1 MAADNTVVDTPTSD
15 TGAARTGPLSGITV
29 VDLSRILAGPY
40 CTLMMAELGARV
52 IKVET
57 PGTGDD
63 ARHYGPFVNGK
74 SAYFQ
79 SVNRGK
85 QSIALNLKEDGD
97 RATFDK
103 LLAKADVVVENFR
116 PGTMEKLGYGWDTLH
131 AKYPKLIYA
140 AASGF
145 GHSGP
150 DMKRPAYDMVVQGMG
165 GIMSITGHEGAPP
178 TRIGTSIGDIG
189 AGLFTAIGVMS
200 ALFNRAMTGEAS
212 KVDIGMFDCQ
222 VALLENA
229 AMRYFV
235 TGKAPGPLGA
245 RHPSITPFQAFNT
258 QDGHIIIAAGND
270 SLFHKMADALGK
282 PEWKDDPRYT
292 TNDLRATHVK
302 ELEAEIEA
310 ILTTA
315 PTGHWMEVMDAAGL
329 PAGPINNIG
338 QAVEYPQAAAR
349 NMVVE
354 VDDPITGPM
363 KVVGNPIKI
372 SGFLDP
378 TTRPPAPNLDQD
390 REQILREIEQ

>member
-1 MAADNTVVDTPTSD
+1 MAAEEKASEQSSAET
-15 TGAARTGPLSGITV
+15 RTGPLSGITV

-85 QSIALNLKEDGD
+85 ESIALNLKDDADKAVFE
-97 RATFDK
+97 K

-116 PGTMEKLGYGWDTLH
+116 PGTMEKLGYGWEDLH
-131 AKYPKLIYA
+131 AKYPRLIYA
-140 AASGF
+140 SASGF

-150 DMKRPAYDMVVQGMG
+150 EMKRPAYDMVVQGMG
-165 GIMSITGHEGAPP
+165 GIMSITGHPGSPP

-222 VALLENA
+222 LALLENA

-258 QDGHIIIAAGND
+258 KDGHIIIAAGND
-270 SLFHKMADALGK
+270 GLFHKMADALGK
-282 PEWKDDPRYT
+282 PEWKTDPRYA
-292 TNDLRATHVK
+292 TNDLRATNVTD
-302 ELEAEIEA
+302 LEREIEA
-310 ILTTA
+310 VLTTE
-315 PTGHWMEVMDAAGL
+315 PTAHWMAAMDAAGV
-329 PAGPINNIG
+329 PAGPINDIG
-338 QAVEYPQAAAR
+338 QAVSYPQAGAR
-349 NMVVE
+349 NMVVSIE
-354 VDDPITGPM
+354 DPVTGPM

-372 SGFLDP
+372 SGFPDP
-378 TTRPPAPNLDQD
+378 STRPPAPNLDQD
-390 REQILREIEQ
+390 RETILREIEQ